1 VAPPSVLAAARRW
14 RADRLTELRAWL
26 AIPSVSADPARSA
39 DVARA
44 ARWLASWQRAH
55 GASVQIRPTAGGRD
69 VVLGHWAAPP
79 GAPLVV
85 IYGHYDVQPAGP
97 GWSSD
102 PFAPVVRAG
111 VLYARGAGDDKGQ
124 LFAHLCAL
132 DAWRQAGIPPVRVLV
147 IAEGAE
153 EVGSPG
159 FGAVLRRDAW
169 RIRPMAVI
177 ISDTERDDDGAPTV
191 TVSQRGHLAVLLEV
205 DTGGPDVHPGRLGG
219 AVVDPSLVLAEAL
232 LTLRDKLL
240 PGLGIHPP
248 DPGVKTRIRTD
259 AAVARAAGGRATTG
273 SCLDERITVRGTL
286 GVTRLA
292 AGGRGGAVP
301 ARSTA
306 RIDLRLPPQAD
317 PASVLL
323 CARRVLDGLAPR
335 GTTVRLRVVATA
347 PGLVTTPDA
356 ATRWAAEEACAAGF
370 GRPPVY
376 VRSGGTIPAAGMMAR
391 AFGVRP
397 LLLGFGTPGG
407 RAHGPDEAM
416 DLHGWAAA
424 VDTSAA
430 LFAALA
436 RGGARRSAP
445 SPGLHMFNSAP
456 RHGTGWMRRRP
467 RRDYAEGVVPAS
479 PLMGEGV
486 RSGAP
491 LLCIDGEE

>member
-1 VAPPSVLAAARRW
+1 MLAAARRW

-26 AIPSVSADPARSA
+26 AIPSVSADPARAA

-69 VVLGHWAAPP
+69 IVLGHWAAPS

-102 PFAPVVRAG
+102 PFMPVVRAG
-111 VLYARGAGDDKGQ
+111 VLYARGVGDDKGQ
-124 LFAHLCAL
+124 LFAHLSAL
-132 DAWRQAGIPPVRVLV
+132 AAWRQARIPPVQVLV

-159 FGAVLRRDAW
+159 FGAVLDRLAR
-169 RIRPMAVI
+169 RIRPQAVVV
-177 ISDTERDDDGAPTV
+177 SDTERDDDGTPTV
-191 TVSQRGHLAVLLEV
+191 TVSQRGHLVARLEV

-219 AVVDPSLVLAEAL
+219 AVVDPGLVLAEAL
-232 LTLRDKLL
+232 LTLRDELL
-240 PGLGIHPP
+240 PGLGTHPAGAI
-248 DPGVKTRIRTD
+248 GVQPRTRTD
-259 AAVARAAGGRATTG
+259 AAVAQAAGGRATAG
-273 SCLDERITVRGTL
+273 PGLDKRITLRGAL
-286 GVTRLA
+286 SVTWLA

-301 ARSTA
+301 ARSAA
-306 RIDLRLPPQAD
+306 RIDLRLPPRAD
-317 PASVLL
+317 PADVLL
-323 CARRVLDGLAPR
+323 RARRLLDGLAPR
-335 GTTVRLRVVATA
+335 DTTVRLRVVAGT
-347 PGLVTTPDA
+347 PGLETTPDV
-356 ATRWAAEEACAAGF
+356 ATRRAAEEACVVGF
-370 GRPPVY
+370 GRPPAY

-391 AFGVRP
+391 AFGIRP

-416 DLHGWAAA
+416 DLPGWAAA
-424 VDTSAA
+424 ADTSVA

-436 RGGARRSAP
+436 RPICADGVSAP
-445 SPGLHMFNSAP
+445 PQNYHHEESQP
-456 RHGTGWMRRRP
+456 
-467 RRDYAEGVVPAS
+467 
-479 PLMGEGV
+479 V

-491 LLCIDGEE
+491 SARVDGEE

>member
-1 VAPPSVLAAARRW
+1 VASPAVLAARRW
-14 RADRLTELRAWL
+14 RADRLAELRAWL
-26 AIPSVSADPARSA
+26 AIPSVSADPARAA

-55 GASVQIRPTAGGRD
+55 GASVQIRPTADGRD

-102 PFAPVVRAG
+102 PFTPVVRAG

-132 DAWRQAGIPPVRVLV
+132 DAWRQADVPPVQVLV

-159 FGAVLRRDAW
+159 FDAVLRQRA
-169 RIRPMAVI
+169 RRVRPKAVV
-177 ISDTERDDDGAPTV
+177 ISDTERDSDGAPTV
-191 TVSQRGHLAVLLEV
+191 TVSQRGHLAARLEV
-205 DTGGPDVHPGRLGG
+205 DTGGPDVHPGRFGG
-219 AVVDPSLVLAEAL
+219 AVVDPGLVLAEAL
-232 LTLRDKLL
+232 LMLRDKLL
-240 PGLGIHPP
+240 PGLATHPA
-248 DPGVKTRIRTD
+248 GVGVQPRTRTD

-273 SCLDERITVRGTL
+273 PGLDERITQRAAL

-306 RIDLRLPPQAD
+306 WIDLRLPPRAD
-317 PASVLL
+317 PANVLL
-323 CARRVLDGLAPR
+323 RARRLLDGLVPH
-335 GTTVRLRVVATA
+335 GPTVRLRVVAGT
-347 PGLVTTPDA
+347 PGLETTPDA
-356 ATRWAAEEACAAGF
+356 ATRRAAEQACVVGF
-370 GRPPVY
+370 GRPPAY

-391 AFGVRP
+391 AFGIRP

-416 DLHGWAAA
+416 DLPGWAAA

-436 RGGARRSAP
+436 RPTCADRVSARP
-445 SPGLHMFNSAP
+445 QY
-456 RHGTGWMRRRP
+456 RH
-467 RRDYAEGVVPAS
+467 YEGS
-479 PLMGEGV
+479 QPL

-491 LLCIDGEE
+491 LARVDGEE

>member
-1 VAPPSVLAAARRW
+1 MAPAAVLAAARRW

-26 AIPSVSADPARSA
+26 AIPSVSADPARAA

-55 GASVQIRPTAGGRD
+55 GASVEIRPTADGRD

-97 GWSSD
+97 GWSSG
-102 PFAPVVRAG
+102 PFTPVVRAG

-132 DAWRQAGIPPVRVLV
+132 DAWRQAGILPVRVLV

-159 FGAVLRRDAW
+159 FGAVLRGRSL
-169 RIRPMAVI
+169 RLRPKAVV
-177 ISDTERDDDGAPTV
+177 ISDTERDDDGAPTI
-191 TVSQRGHLAVLLEV
+191 TVSQRGHLAARLEV
-205 DTGGPDVHPGRLGG
+205 DTGGSDVHPGRLGG
-219 AVVDPSLVLAEAL
+219 AVVDPGLVLAEAL
-232 LTLRDKLL
+232 LTLRDELL
-240 PGLGIHPP
+240 PGLGTHPEAAVGTQP
-248 DPGVKTRIRTD
+248 RIRTD

-273 SCLDERITVRGTL
+273 PGLDERITLRGAL

-301 ARSTA
+301 ARSA
-306 RIDLRLPPQAD
+306 AWIDLRLPPQAD
-317 PASVLL
+317 PASVMLR
-323 CARRVLDGLAPR
+323 ARRLLDGLAPR
-335 GTTVRLRVVATA
+335 GTTVRLRVVAGT
-347 PGLVTTPDA
+347 PGLETTPDA
-356 ATRWAAEEACAAGF
+356 ATRRAAEEACAVGF
-370 GRPPVY
+370 GRPPAY
-376 VRSGGTIPAAGMMAR
+376 VRSGGTVPAAGMMAR
-391 AFGVRP
+391 AFGIRP
-397 LLLGFGTPGG
+397 LLLGFGTPRG

-416 DLHGWAAA
+416 DLPGWAAA

-436 RGGARRSAP
+436 QPVCADGASAR
-445 SPGLHMFNSAP
+445 LYH
-456 RHGTGWMRRRP
+456 R
-467 RRDYAEGVVPAS
+467 EGRQPV
-479 PLMGEGV
+479 
-486 RSGAP
+486 
-491 LLCIDGEE
+491 